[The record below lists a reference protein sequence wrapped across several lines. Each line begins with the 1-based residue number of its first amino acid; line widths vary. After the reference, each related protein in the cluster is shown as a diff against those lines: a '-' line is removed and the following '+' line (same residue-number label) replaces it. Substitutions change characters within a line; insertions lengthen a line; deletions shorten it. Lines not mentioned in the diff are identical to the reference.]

1 MESWN
6 FLSSSKAVSR
16 PVRWLLL
23 LQLRKK
29 TTLDLSRLH
38 LYLLFFFAT
47 FIIVGLVAE
56 RLARVTSFWG
66 APLASLASEGPH
78 WEQSPASSGDT
89 EEDDVAREANP
100 KRDDVFLPS
109 VLFLLPILSE
119 ALLWS
124 KERGYDH
131 SAPLLSSLGARS
143 PPILLFIF
151 S

>member
-1 MESWN
+1 MRESWN
-6 FLSSSKAVSR
+6 FLSSATAIAR
-16 PVRWLLL
+16 PVCWLLL

-29 TTLDLSRLH
+29 TTLDLSRLL

-47 FIIVGLVAE
+47 FVIVGLVAQ
-56 RLARVTSFWG
+56 RLSRETSFWG
-66 APLASLASEGPH
+66 TSLASLASEGPH
-78 WEQSPASSGDT
+78 WEQSPASGGDA
-89 EEDDVAREANP
+89 EEDAAVREANP

-131 SAPLLSSLGARS
+131 SAPLLSSLGAS
-143 PPILLFIF
+143 LIPVG
-151 S
+151 